1 MKADRNKLEL
11 ALARACM
18 TPEGLT
24 AAAEMPRPTVNNVI
38 SGRSVRPATLGRIA
52 KALGVD
58 PIEILEQEGD

>member
-1 MKADRNKLEL
+1 MQAEKNRL
-11 ALARACM
+11 ALAMARSCM
-18 TPEGLT
+18 TPEDLA

-58 PIEILEQEGD
+58 PVEILKEEA

>member
-11 ALARACM
+11 AMARACM
-18 TPEGLT
+18 TPELLA

-52 KALGVD
+52 KSLGVD
-58 PIEILEQEGD
+58 PAEIIKEEA